1 MDKKEEGANSTF
13 DEVYT
18 LAKYAKDNSLNHLI
32 IVTDAFQKVFKL
44 QGLDNVKLERAV
56 VRNEIYLENN

>member
-44 QGLDNVKLERAV
+44 PG
-56 VRNEIYLENN
+56 VR